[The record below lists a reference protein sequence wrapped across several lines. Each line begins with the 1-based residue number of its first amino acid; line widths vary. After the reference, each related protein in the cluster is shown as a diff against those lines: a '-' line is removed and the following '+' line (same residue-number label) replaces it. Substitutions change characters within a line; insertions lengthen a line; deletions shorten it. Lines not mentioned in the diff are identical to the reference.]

1 MKKKVFN
8 VSISVL
14 EEVREAIVGHL
25 LRSKYTAAYILE
37 SYPSDDVSYNLVSVY
52 YTSALLYKT
61 ELDRILQFS
70 EKKSKG
76 SIELPEEVLSKIN
89 QYKNKITVYI
99 NEINLDPRY
108 NLTVQ

>member
-8 VSISVL
+8 VSVSVL

-25 LRSKYTAAYILE
+25 LRSKYMSAYILE
-37 SYPSDDVSYNLVSVY
+37 AYPSDDVSYNLVSMY

-61 ELDRILQFS
+61 ELDKILQLS
-70 EKKSKG
+70 ERNSKG
-76 SIELPEEVLSKIN
+76 SIELSEETLSKVN